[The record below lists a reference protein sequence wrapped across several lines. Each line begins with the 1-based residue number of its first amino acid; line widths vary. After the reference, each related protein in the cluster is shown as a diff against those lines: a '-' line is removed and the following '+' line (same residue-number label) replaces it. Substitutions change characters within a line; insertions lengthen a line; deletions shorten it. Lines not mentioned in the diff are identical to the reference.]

1 MSLAPL
7 GRWLAGRRQPSHDAR
22 AHAAA
27 VEQAQAGFRPLS
39 DDALRA
45 RLDALRNAAAGG
57 ATSAAATISAFA
69 LCCEAARRSLRQ
81 SPFAEQI
88 LCGVLLHRGHVVD
101 MKTGEGKT
109 LAATLPACLNAL
121 TGPVHVVTANDYL
134 AARDAAWMAPLYRL
148 LGLSV
153 GHLASDLDD
162 EARRRAYACD
172 ITYGAASEFG
182 LDYLRDNMAYA
193 EADRV
198 QRGHAFAIVDEADA
212 VLIDD
217 AGTPLTLYGDTADQS
232 GFYRTIDGLV
242 ASLSP
247 SHVEVDDKAR
257 RAVLTEAGIA
267 ACETRLIAAG
277 LLTSAS
283 LFDVGNV
290 ALLNHLNEALR
301 ARLVLRRDVDY
312 VVHDGEVVIVD
323 RLSGRPMAGRR
334 YADGLHQAL
343 EAKESVA
350 IHSESRTLASVTFQ
364 NYFRL
369 YRKLAGM
376 TGTALAERGELQQ
389 VYGCDVAT
397 VPTHLPVIRH
407 DEPDR
412 LFATGADKL
421 AAVCD
426 LVADAHRRGQPVLIG
441 TPSVEKSE
449 ALAGLLIKRGWIERR
464 FAPDAPADA
473 IGPPADKTFAV
484 LNARH
489 HAAEAAI
496 IAQAGLPGRVT
507 VVTAMAGRGT
517 DIRLGGRDGTLAA
530 AAREAGGLLVIGTE
544 RHLCR
549 RLDDQL
555 RGRAGRQGD
564 PGRSVFFVALDDPL
578 PRLFGAADRRIAR
591 GAAPDGSLSAAWLR
605 KAIERAQRLSEAT
618 AFEARKTLLDYDDI
632 VHAQRMAVYGRRND
646 ILRGADIR
654 RIAHQALAGAIDGL
668 IDRFVPSDAPADLAG
683 LDQAVRSELTLAV
696 PFVPE
701 EADGARDILRGRIA
715 AYAERW
721 LAGKFT
727 AFGAATM
734 DTVLRRLFL
743 SILDHLWAEQ
753 IERLDHLKRVVGD
766 RRLSRTARLPEFK
779 LEAFAAFKLMMTR
792 FDRDASAYM
801 MRVGI
806 ERTAPQP
813 PEAAAVSG

>member
-1 MSLAPL
+1 MSLTPL
-7 GRWLAGRRQPSHDAR
+7 GRWLAGRRQPSHQAR
-22 AHAAA
+22 AHATA
-27 VEQAQAGFRPLS
+27 VEQAAAEFRTLS
-39 DDALRA
+39 DAALRG
-45 RLDALRNAAAGG
+45 RFHALRSQVADG
-57 ATSAAATISAFA
+57 TAATVAMVPAFA

-81 SPFAEQI
+81 APFVEQI
-88 LCGVLLHRGHVVD
+88 LCGVLLHQGYVVD

-109 LAATLPACLNAL
+109 LAATLPACLDAL
-121 TGPVHVVTANDYL
+121 TGPVHIVTANDYL

-153 GHLASDLDD
+153 GHLQADLDD

-232 GFYRTIDGLV
+232 GFYRAIDSLV

-247 SHVEVDDKAR
+247 SHIEVDEKAR
-257 RAVLTEAGIA
+257 HAVLTEAGLA
-267 ACETRLIAAG
+267 ACEARLTAAG

-301 ARLVLRRDVDY
+301 ARLVLKRDVDY

-343 EAKESVA
+343 EAKEDVA

-389 VYGCDVAT
+389 IYGCDVAI

-426 LVADAHRRGQPVLIG
+426 LVIDAHRRGQPVLIG

-449 ALAGLLIKRGWIERR
+449 ALAGLLIQRGWTERR
-464 FAPDAPADA
+464 FAPDAPVSAV
-473 IGPPADKTFAV
+473 GPPADKSFAV

-489 HAAEAAI
+489 HATEAAI
-496 IAQAGLPGRVT
+496 IAQAGLPGHVT
-507 VVTAMAGRGT
+507 IVTAMAGRGT

-578 PRLFGAADRRIAR
+578 LRLFGAADKRIAR

-605 KAIERAQRLSEAT
+605 KAIDRAQRLSEAT

-632 VHAQRMAVYGRRND
+632 IHAQRMAVYGRRND
-646 ILRGADIR
+646 ILHGADMR
-654 RIAHQALAGAIDGL
+654 KMAHQALAGAIDGL
-668 IDRFVPSDAPADLAG
+668 IDRFVPPDAPADLAG

-696 PFVPE
+696 PFAPG
-701 EADGARDILRGRIA
+701 EAGGARDILRGRIA

-727 AFGAATM
+727 AFGEATM
-734 DTVLRRLFL
+734 DTILRRLFL

-779 LEAFAAFKLMMTR
+779 LEAFAAFRLMMAQ

-806 ERTAPQP
+806 EQTTAQP
-813 PEAAAVSG
+813 TKTAASG